1 MVEKSTANNK
11 ERNGVTLRKK
21 HSLAEILI
29 FWSSFV
35 RGKEYFL
42 NLYNIEAISTSRS
55 FATRFLA
62 NSAS

>member
-11 ERNGVTLRKK
+11 ERNGVTLRKNIPWER
-21 HSLAEILI
+21 SL
-29 FWSSFV
+29 FSGRSSI